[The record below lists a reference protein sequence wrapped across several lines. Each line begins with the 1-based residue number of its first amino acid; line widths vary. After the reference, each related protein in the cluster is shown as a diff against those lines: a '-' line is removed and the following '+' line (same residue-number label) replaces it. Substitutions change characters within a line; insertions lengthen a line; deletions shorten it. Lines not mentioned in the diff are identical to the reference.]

1 MMSRPA
7 VRRTREIE
15 SAIGYDCRINPSRI
29 SKLFVSHP
37 STELTMTYAWTLAAL
52 WLGLALLATMFAL
65 WFRVST
71 ALTEIIVGTLAQL
84 ILGSF
89 FGADVLATNE
99 SWVKF
104 LAGAGAIMLTFLAGA
119 ELDPVVFRRNWK
131 EATAVGLIGFFAPFL
146 GCAAAAYWVLG
157 WAVMPS
163 WLAGVALS
171 TTSVA
176 VVYAVML
183 EYGFNKTEYGKI
195 VLAACF
201 INDLGTVLALGFI
214 FAPFTLRTLMFAG
227 ISVAVFILLPWLT
240 PRLFKRYGNRPSEL
254 EAKYLLVILFALGA
268 LAGWADSEAVLP
280 AYVIGMVLAGTVG
293 RDHALIR
300 RLRTLALGLL
310 TPFYFLRAGSFVSVP
325 ALVAAPVAFLVLL
338 TGKMVTKFVG
348 IYPITKVFGSP
359 QKEAMYTTLLMST
372 GLTFGTISALFGLSH
387 GIIDQ
392 AQYSVVVAGV
402 VASAVIP
409 TLIAN
414 AFFLPHHLL
423 PQEPEAAANPAGPT
437 QAPEQAG

>member
-1 MMSRPA
+1 MTA
-7 VRRTREIE
+7 VW
-15 SAIGYDCRINPSRI
+15 A
-29 SKLFVSHP
+29 
-37 STELTMTYAWTLAAL
+37 LAAL
-52 WLGLALLATMFAL
+52 WLGLALIATLLAI

-71 ALTEIIVGTLAQL
+71 ALTEIIVGTVAQF
-84 ILGSF
+84 ILGGLI
-89 FGADVLATNE
+89 GADVLGTNE

-104 LAGAGAIMLTFLAGA
+104 LAGLGAIVLTFLAGA

-131 EATAVGLIGFFAPFL
+131 EASAVGLIGFFAPFF
-146 GCAAAAYWVLG
+146 GCAAVAYWVLG
-157 WAVMPS
+157 WGPLQS

-183 EYGFNKTEYGKI
+183 EYGFNKTDYGKI

-214 FAPFTLRTLMFAG
+214 FAPFTFKTFIFAG
-227 ISVAVFILLPWLT
+227 VAVVVFVVLPWLT
-240 PRLFKRYGNRPSEL
+240 PKLFRLYGNRPSEL
-254 EAKYLLVILFALGA
+254 EAKYLLLLLFGLGA
-268 LAGWADSEAVLP
+268 LAAWADSEAALP
-280 AYVIGMVLAGTVG
+280 AYIIGMVLAGTVG
-293 RDHALIR
+293 KDHALIR
-300 RLRTLALGLL
+300 RLRTLTLGLL
-310 TPFYFLRAGSFVSVP
+310 TPFYFIRAGSFVSIP
-325 ALVAAPVAFLVLL
+325 ALVAAPVAFVVLL
-338 TGKMVTKFVG
+338 LGKMVTKFVG
-348 IYPITKVFGSP
+348 VYPVTKVFGSP

-392 AQYSVVVAGV
+392 AQYTVVVAGV
-402 VASAVIP
+402 VASAVVP

-423 PQEPEAAANPAGPT
+423 PREELELPEQPGVAAAPIVPNKVS
-437 QAPEQAG
+437 